1 MIFLAATIIFGTP
14 VPSEQLHVGP
24 AAFYSE
30 TYDHGGWDQIIA
42 VHRAAGQLPDDF
54 APSPEGYYCAH
65 PDLPLGT
72 RVTVINAITGEGVTC
87 VVADR
92 VAPRDKAH
100 WYGAVVIELSYR
112 AYVAA
117 GGKAFNQFVVYPEQ
131 AEE

>member
-1 MIFLAATIIFGTP
+1 MVVMLAATLVFSNPI
-14 VPSEQLHVGP
+14 PSEQLNVGP
-24 AAFYSE
+24 AAYYAE
-30 TYDHGGWDQIIA
+30 NYDHGGWDQIIA
-42 VHRAAGQLPDDF
+42 VHRAAGQLTDDF

-72 RVTVINAITGEGVTC
+72 RVHVINAITGEEVTC

-92 VAPRDKAH
+92 VAPRDKTR

-117 GGKAFNQFVVYPEQ
+117 GGNAFNRFVVYPEQ
-131 AEE
+131 